1 MGHFKQG
8 GGNDR
13 FGSDQGGSR
22 YGGRDSGRPSFPKK
36 SWGDRGAGNREA
48 AVMHKATCSDCG
60 KSCEVPF
67 RPSGEK
73 PVYCNDCF
81 GGKRGQS
88 TEGFVRKEFSNP
100 APARATGESNR
111 GNDDVKRQLEA
122 VNAKLE
128 RLIQTVDTLVRVK
141 LVQQKE
147 AVKDVPAASQ
157 KAPVAQAPVKK
168 ETATKTA
175 VKKAAKKTGV
185 KKNKK

>member
-8 GGNDR
+8 GGNER
-13 FGSDQGGSR
+13 FGDSRGGSR
-22 YGGRDSGRPSFPKK
+22 SDGSNSGRQNFPKK
-36 SWGDRGAGNREA
+36 SWGEQRSGDRES
-48 AVMHKATCSDCG
+48 VMHQATCSDCG

-128 RLIQTVDTLVRVK
+128 RLIQTVDTLVRAK
-141 LVQQKE
+141 LAQQKE

-157 KAPVAQAPVKK
+157 KAPVAQAPAKK
-168 ETATKTA
+168 ETATKIA
-175 VKKAAKKTGV
+175 VKKPAKKIV
-185 KKNKK
+185 AKKNKK